1 MSSNSEAI
9 GLQLLFM
16 ARVAHDAITIIASDN
31 PELAKI
37 LGDRY
42 QTIIGHRDRP

>member
-1 MSSNSEAI
+1 MTESDIELLIMSRI
-9 GLQLLFM
+9 
-16 ARVAHDAITIIASDN
+16 AHDAISIIADSM

-42 QTIIGHRDRP
+42 ESIIGHRDRP